1 VGITIYPLREHFR
14 VMLLKPFEEKKN
26 ILLRRLHGMAGRK

>member
-1 VGITIYPLREHFR
+1 MFPFREHFR

-26 ILLRRLHGMAGRK
+26 AILRHFLGMADRK

>member
-1 VGITIYPLREHFR
+1 VFSLGEHFL

-26 ILLRRLHGMAGRK
+26 VILRRLFGMPGRK

>member
-1 VGITIYPLREHFR
+1 MFPFREHFL

-26 ILLRRLHGMAGRK
+26 VILRRLFGMPGRK